1 VKVAIVGCGDIGLRT
16 SKLLVDGGHSVL
28 GVRRD
33 SSQLPDWIE
42 RVSADVTQPESLAF
56 LSQGKFDVVIYCL
69 AAAGFNEAAYR
80 SAYVTGLTNTLD
92 ALGCAV
98 PDIGVSDN
106 RVTDNQTPD
115 NRTLDSTPTLRR
127 FIFVSSTSVYHQNDG
142 SIVDENSATN
152 PVRFNGQLVLE
163 GERQVRDLSIGTVVR
178 FSGIYGSGRTRM
190 IDRVRNGVLAD
201 PDDSG
206 YTNRIHVE
214 DCAGV
219 LAHLVSLVDSEN
231 AVHGNVEQGST
242 VKSLYLASDSTP
254 CTRVELETFLAK
266 ELGNTT
272 DESASRSGSVQT
284 AAANLGL
291 SIDPAT
297 AKSGK
302 RIAGSKRCSN
312 ARLLD
317 SGYRFRYPD
326 YISGYRQVLADL
338 ER

>member
-42 RVSADVTQPESLAF
+42 RVSADVTQPESLAI

-69 AAAGFNEAAYR
+69 
-80 SAYVTGLTNTLD
+80 GLTNTLD
-92 ALGCAV
+92 ALGCSV

-115 NRTLDSTPTLRR
+115 NRALDSTPTLRR

-190 IDRVRNGVLAD
+190 IDRVK
-201 PDDSG
+201 
-206 YTNRIHVE
+206 
-214 DCAGV
+214 
-219 LAHLVSLVDSEN
+219 
-231 AVHGNVEQGST
+231 ST
-242 VKSLYLASDSTP
+242 AMW
-254 CTRVELETFLAK
+254 
-266 ELGNTT
+266 
-272 DESASRSGSVQT
+272 SR
-284 AAANLGL
+284 AAL
-291 SIDPAT
+291 
-297 AKSGK
+297 
-302 RIAGSKRCSN
+302 
-312 ARLLD
+312 
-317 SGYRFRYPD
+317 
-326 YISGYRQVLADL
+326 
-338 ER
+338 